1 VPEHLIITDKK
12 GLVMAGAIANF
23 KKRRQA
29 VQAKSNQAG
38 VEHDDTPAPVNEALA
53 LLAYLLGCDESQAI
67 DKAREAV
74 KEKARFIEVNIDL
87 AAGEDKTVIAEV
99 TTDDGG
105 NITDIKTE
113 LADGADSVTDAAD
126 SVIQAADSVS
136 QATASVESAAND
148 VSDSASDISDA
159 SHEVSNSAASIADAT
174 ADIAAA
180 ADEMKEVVSEV
191 KKSPAEPSSSP
202 SKSETKPEKSSKK

>member
-1 VPEHLIITDKK
+1 
-12 GLVMAGAIANF
+12 MAGAIANF
-23 KKRRQA
+23 KKRRQG
-29 VQAKSNQAG
+29 VLAKSNQAG

-74 KEKARFIEVNIDL
+74 EQKARFIDFDPANGDDQTAIS
-87 AAGEDKTVIAEV
+87 TI
-99 TTDDGG
+99 TTDEDG
-105 NITDIKTE
+105 NISAIEYELTDS
-113 LADGADSVTDAAD
+113 ADAVTDAAD
-126 SVIQAADSVS
+126 SVNQAADSVS

-148 VSDSASDISDA
+148 VSDSASDISEA
-159 SHEVSNSAASIADAT
+159 SHEVSNSAAGIADAT

-202 SKSETKPEKSSKK
+202 SKSETKQEKSSKK